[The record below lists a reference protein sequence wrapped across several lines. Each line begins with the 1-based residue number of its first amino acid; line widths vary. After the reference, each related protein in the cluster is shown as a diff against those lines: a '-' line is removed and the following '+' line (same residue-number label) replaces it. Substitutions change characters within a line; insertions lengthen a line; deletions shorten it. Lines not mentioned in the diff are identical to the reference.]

1 MKIYDISMEIHPNMP
16 VYKDLESK
24 KPTFKNVANF
34 KDNSHYETDVTMNVH
49 SGTHIDFNLHMIEN
63 GETSS
68 EAKIEQYI
76 SEARVF
82 DLSYVLDSITKEN
95 LTNLAI
101 RKGDFVIFKTRN
113 SQDEGFNPNFV
124 FVSESAANYLAEIG
138 IKGVG
143 IDALGVE
150 RSQPGHPT
158 HKALM
163 AKNIIIL
170 EGLRLAN
177 IRSGVYTLIALPLKL
192 RGLDASPVRAILLG
206 N

>member
-1 MKIYDISMEIHPNMP
+1 MKIYDISMEIHPDMP
-16 VYKDLESK
+16 VYKDLPSK

-34 KDNSHYETDVTMNVH
+34 TDSSHYETDVNMNVH
-49 SGTHIDFNLHMIEN
+49 SGTHVDFNLHMID
-63 GETSS
+63 GGDTSS
-68 EAKIEQYI
+68 EAKLDHYI

-82 DLSYVLDSITKEN
+82 DLSYVLETITKEN
-95 LTNLAI
+95 LVNLAI
-101 RKGDFVIFKTRN
+101 RKNDFVLFKTRN

-124 FVSESAANYLAEIG
+124 FVGESAANYLAEIG

-143 IDALGVE
+143 IDALGIE
-150 RSQPGHPT
+150 RSQTGHPT

-163 AKNIIIL
+163 SKNIIIL

-177 IRSGVYTLIALPLKL
+177 IRSGTYTLIALPLKL

>member
-16 VYKDLESK
+16 VYKNLESK
-24 KPTFKNVANF
+24 KPSFKNVANF
-34 KDNSHYETDVTMNVH
+34 KDNGHYETDITMNVH
-49 SGTHIDFNLHMIEN
+49 TGTHIDFNLHMLED
-63 GETSS
+63 GQTSS
-68 EAKIEQYI
+68 EVKVSDYI
-76 SEARVF
+76 TEARVF
-82 DLSYVLDSITKEN
+82 DLSYVLEIITKEN

-113 SQDEGFNPNFV
+113 SNDETFNPNFV
-124 FVSESAANYLAEIG
+124 FVGQSAALYLAEIG

-143 IDALGVE
+143 IDALGIE

-170 EGLRLAN
+170 EGLQLSN

-192 RGLDASPVRAILLG
+192 RGLDASPCRAILLG

>member
-34 KDNSHYETDVTMNVH
+34 KDNSHYETDITMNVH

-113 SQDEGFNPNFV
+113 SQDEGFNANFV

>member
-1 MKIYDISMEIHPNMP
+1 MEIHPNMP
-16 VYKDLESK
+16 VYKNLESK
-24 KPTFKNVANF
+24 KPTFKTVSDF
-34 KDNSHYETDVTMNVH
+34 KVNQHYETDITMNVH
-49 SGTHIDFNLHMIEN
+49 SGTHIDFNLHMLED
-63 GETSS
+63 GQTSS
-68 EAKIEQYI
+68 DAKIADYI
-76 SEARVF
+76 TEARVF
-82 DLSYVLDSITKEN
+82 DLSYVLDNITKEN

-101 RKGDFVIFKTRN
+101 RKNDFVIFKTRN
-113 SQDEGFNPNFV
+113 SNDENYNPNFV
-124 FVSESAANYLAEIG
+124 FVAESAATYLAEIG

-143 IDALGVE
+143 IDALGIE

-170 EGLRLAN
+170 EGLQLAN

-192 RGLDASPVRAILLG
+192 RGLDASPCRAILLG

>member
-1 MKIYDISMEIHPNMP
+1 MKIYDISMEIQPNMP
-16 VYKDLESK
+16 VYKNLESK
-24 KPTFKNVANF
+24 KPTFKTVADF
-34 KDNSHYETDVTMNVH
+34 KDNGHHETDITMNVH

-68 EAKIEQYI
+68 DVKISDYI

-82 DLSYVLDSITKEN
+82 DLSYVLESITKEN
-95 LTNLAI
+95 LVNLSI
-101 RKGDFVIFKTRN
+101 RKNDFVIFKTRN
-113 SQDEGFNPNFV
+113 SNDETFNPNFV
-124 FVSESAANYLAEIG
+124 FVSQSAAEYLAEIG

-143 IDALGVE
+143 IDALGIE

-170 EGLRLAN
+170 EGLQLAN

-192 RGLDASPVRAILLG
+192 RGLDASPCRAILLG

>member
-1 MKIYDISMEIHPNMP
+1 MKIYDISMEIHPGMP

-49 SGTHIDFNLHMIEN
+49 SGTHVDFNLHMVDG

-68 EAKIEQYI
+68 EAKLDHYI

-82 DLSYVLDSITKEN
+82 DLSYVLESITKEN
-95 LTNLAI
+95 LVNLAI
-101 RKGDFVIFKTRN
+101 RKNDFVIFKTRN

-124 FVSESAANYLAEIG
+124 FVAESAANYLAELG

-143 IDALGVE
+143 IDALGIE

-163 AKNIIIL
+163 SKNIIIL

-177 IRSGVYTLIALPLKL
+177 IRSGSYTLIALPLKL

>member
-1 MKIYDISMEIHPNMP
+1 MKIYDISMEIHPDMP
-16 VYKDLESK
+16 VYKDLPSK

-34 KDNSHYETDVTMNVH
+34 KDQSHYETDVTMNVH
-49 SGTHIDFNLHMIEN
+49 SGTHVDFNLHMID
-63 GETSS
+63 GGDTSS
-68 EAKIEQYI
+68 EAKLDHYI

-82 DLSYVLDSITKEN
+82 DLSYVLETITKEN
-95 LTNLAI
+95 LVNLAI
-101 RKGDFVIFKTRN
+101 HKNDFVIFKTRN

-124 FVSESAANYLAEIG
+124 FVGESAANYLAEIG

-143 IDALGVE
+143 IDALGIE
-150 RSQPGHPT
+150 RSQTGHPT

-163 AKNIIIL
+163 SKNIIIL

-177 IRSGVYTLIALPLKL
+177 IRSGSYTLIALPLKL

>member
-1 MKIYDISMEIHPNMP
+1 MKIYDISMEIHPDMP
-16 VYKDLESK
+16 VYKDLQSK

-34 KDNSHYETDVTMNVH
+34 IDNSHYETDVTMNVH
-49 SGTHIDFNLHMIEN
+49 SGTHVDFNLHMVKG

-68 EAKIEQYI
+68 EAKLDHYI

-82 DLSYVLDSITKEN
+82 DLSYVLEYITKEN
-95 LTNLAI
+95 LVNLAI
-101 RKGDFVIFKTRN
+101 RKNDFVIFKTRN

-124 FVSESAANYLAEIG
+124 FVAESAANYLAELG

-143 IDALGVE
+143 IDALGIE

-163 AKNIIIL
+163 SKNIIIL

-177 IRSGVYTLIALPLKL
+177 IRSGSYTLIALPLKL

>member
-16 VYKDLESK
+16 VYKDLASK

-34 KDNSHYETDVTMNVH
+34 DKDSHYETDVTMNVH
-49 SGTHIDFNLHMIEN
+49 SGTHVDFNLHMIKD

-76 SEARVF
+76 SDARVF
-82 DLSYVLDSITKEN
+82 DLSYVLESITKEN

-124 FVSESAANYLAEIG
+124 FVAESAAQYLAEIG
-138 IKGVG
+138 IKGIG

-170 EGLRLAN
+170 EGLRLAH
-177 IRSGVYTLIALPLKL
+177 IRSGAYTLIALPLKL

>member
-1 MKIYDISMEIHPNMP
+1 MKIYDISMEIHPDMP

-49 SGTHIDFNLHMIEN
+49 SGTHVDFNLHMIES
-63 GETSS
+63 GSTSS
-68 EAKIEQYI
+68 EAKIEHYI

-82 DLSYVLDSITKEN
+82 DLSYVESITKEN
-95 LTNLAI
+95 LVNLAI

-124 FVSESAANYLAEIG
+124 FVAESAAKYLAEIG

-143 IDALGVE
+143 IDALGIE
-150 RSQPGHPT
+150 RSQVGHPT

-163 AKNIIIL
+163 EKQVIIL
-170 EGLRLAN
+170 EGLRLAH
-177 IRSGVYTLIALPLKL
+177 IRTGSYTLIALPLKL